1 MGWLQSGA
9 CGFVILSCYSV
20 YGIKKSKNAVRWIN
34 LHHYFLYLG
43 LILQIENN

>member
-1 MGWLQSGA
+1 MGWLQSSA

-20 YGIKKSKNAVRWIN
+20 KKSKNAVRWIK